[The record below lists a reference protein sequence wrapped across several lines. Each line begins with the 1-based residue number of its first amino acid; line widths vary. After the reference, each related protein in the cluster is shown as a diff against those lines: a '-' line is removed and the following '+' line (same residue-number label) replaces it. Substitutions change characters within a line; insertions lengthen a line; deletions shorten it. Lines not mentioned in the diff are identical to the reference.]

1 MLGIGASNKP
11 ILLIFILFKLSWS
24 IIVEITSDEIPKVV
38 RPLSTISTFFFLLFL
53 ILIFCPMSITLK
65 SKTSLLTPYFDNFEA
80 FRD

>member
-38 RPLSTISTFFFLLFL
+38 RPLSTISTFLFFFAVFNIDFL
-53 ILIFCPMSITLK
+53 SER
-65 SKTSLLTPYFDNFEA
+65 SDNS
-80 FRD
+80 